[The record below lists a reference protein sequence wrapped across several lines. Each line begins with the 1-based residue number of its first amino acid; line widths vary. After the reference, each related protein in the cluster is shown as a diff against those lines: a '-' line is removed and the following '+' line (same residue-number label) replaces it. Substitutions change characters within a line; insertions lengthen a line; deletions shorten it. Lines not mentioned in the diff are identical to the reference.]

1 MFNKLLDLLPYD
13 LLIRGMV
20 ISFVVVALSLY
31 AMAS

>member
-1 MFNKLLDLLPYD
+1 MFYKLLDLLPYG

-20 ISFVVVALSLY
+20 ISFFVVALSLY